1 MHLYRIR
8 LAASLQLPTTLKY
21 PPVAASFI
29 LIWKFLDTDEETV
42 RCGFSAS
49 DRFVNLP
56 LVLVI

>member
-1 MHLYRIR
+1 VVIGLEGR
-8 LAASLQLPTTLKY
+8 A
-21 PPVAASFI
+21 
-29 LIWKFLDTDEETV
+29 WKFLDTDEETV